1 MDPIKEAFD
10 KIKQDI
16 FFLKEQLNSITTQLN
31 NLSTENNSLRNSII
45 NNQTNP
51 THIPTQ
57 QDPLIST
64 PTHIPTQQFD
74 LNYLEK
80 TNNDTSIGNG
90 GVPTDKPTDRQT
102 NQQTD
107 NQYIESSYNLKRS
120 DKYEETN
127 SFERASEI
135 LGTLDSIKKEIRIK
149 FKRLTPQEMLIF
161 TTLYSLEEQDI
172 GDITY
177 KVISQHLRLSES
189 SVRDYVTKL
198 KSKGIPIQKNR
209 LNNKQISLKISP
221 DLKKIANLPTIIRLR
236 DI

>member
-90 GVPTDKPTDRQT
+90 GVPTDKPTDRQ
-102 NQQTD
+102 
-107 NQYIESSYNLKRS
+107 
-120 DKYEETN
+120 
-127 SFERASEI
+127 
-135 LGTLDSIKKEIRIK
+135 
-149 FKRLTPQEMLIF
+149 
-161 TTLYSLEEQDI
+161 
-172 GDITY
+172 
-177 KVISQHLRLSES
+177 
-189 SVRDYVTKL
+189 SVY
-198 KSKGIPIQKNR
+198 
-209 LNNKQISLKISP
+209 
-221 DLKKIANLPTIIRLR
+221 
-236 DI
+236 